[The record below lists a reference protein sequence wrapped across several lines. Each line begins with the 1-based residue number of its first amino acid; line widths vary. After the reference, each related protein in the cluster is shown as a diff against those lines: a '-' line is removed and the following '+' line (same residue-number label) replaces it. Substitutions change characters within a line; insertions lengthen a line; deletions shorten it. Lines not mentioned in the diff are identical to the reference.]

1 MPANIWKVESSY
13 ISSNSLNKANPPAK
27 VRSKPFLDAEHQRV
41 SGIKS
46 EWKMSRKLEK
56 NQLNACIRNS
66 FVSPTLTDLC
76 SHPAIQESA
85 PLPPR
90 RRLKDKSRYRFCGP
104 NLMQYVSVCVLG
116 RGDSPF

>member
-46 EWKMSRKLEK
+46 EWKMRQKTRE
-56 NQLNACIRNS
+56 
-66 FVSPTLTDLC
+66 
-76 SHPAIQESA
+76 ESVEC
-85 PLPPR
+85 LHR
-90 RRLKDKSRYRFCGP
+90 E
-104 NLMQYVSVCVLG
+104 
-116 RGDSPF
+116 